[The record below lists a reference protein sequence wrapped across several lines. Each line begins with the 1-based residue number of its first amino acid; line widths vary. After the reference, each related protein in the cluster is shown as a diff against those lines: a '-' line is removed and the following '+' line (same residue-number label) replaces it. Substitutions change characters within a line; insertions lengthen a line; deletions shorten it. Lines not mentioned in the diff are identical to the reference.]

1 MTKETAFIDSWKFK
15 KVILFCFNYFLDLL
29 PSFSDLN
36 FFVHSPNTL
45 YMWFLTILFYQSK
58 QHKRFSKLIYSCRVD
73 NKTLN

>member
-1 MTKETAFIDSWKFK
+1 MTKETAFIDSAKFK
-15 KVILFCFNYFLDLL
+15 EVVLFCFNNFFDLL

-45 YMWFLTILFYQSK
+45 YMLFLTILLFQSK
-58 QHKRFSKLIYSCRVD
+58 QHNRFSKLICSCRVD